1 MTHQAKPTFY
11 VFIDESGDFNF
22 SPTGTKYFTLTA
34 LSAARPFPWEGPL
47 TALKYDLI
55 ETRLNLEYF
64 HATEDRQQVRNQ
76 VFEII
81 GKHLAYARLDSV
93 IVEKRKPMRELQS
106 MEQFYSRML
115 GYLIRHVLSEL
126 APENEQ
132 IVIVTDRIPVRAKRT
147 AVEKA
152 IKAALATMLPAGS
165 SYFLL
170 HHDSKSCGSLQ
181 VVDYCNWAIYRKWK
195 DGDLRSYDVIAPAI
209 QSEVQIFRKEQWY
222 YYRWEEM

>member
-1 MTHQAKPTFY
+1 MSYQTKPTFY

-22 SPTGTKYFTLTA
+22 SPNGTKYFTLTA
-34 LSAARPFPWEGPL
+34 LAAVRPFPWEGPL
-47 TALKYDLI
+47 TALKYDLL

-81 GKHLAYARLDSV
+81 GQHLAHARLDSV
-93 IVEKRKPMRELQS
+93 IVEKRKTGPELQS

-115 GYLIRHVLSEL
+115 GYLVRHVMGEL
-126 APENEQ
+126 APGNEQ
-132 IVIVTDRIPVRAKRT
+132 IVIVTDRIPVRAKRV
-147 AVEKA
+147 AMEKA
-152 IKAALATMLPAGS
+152 IKTALATMLPADS

-195 DGDLRSYDVIAPAI
+195 DGDLRSYDVIAPAV
-209 QSEVQIFRKEQWY
+209 QSEVQIFRKEQ
-222 YYRWEEM
+222 

>member
-1 MTHQAKPTFY
+1 MTRHAKPTFY

-22 SPTGTKYFTLTA
+22 SPNGTKYFTLTA
-34 LSAARPFPWEGPL
+34 LSAVRPFPWEGPL
-47 TALKYDLI
+47 TALKYDLL

-64 HATEDRQQVRNQ
+64 HAAEDRQQVRNQ

-81 GKHLAYARLDSV
+81 GQHLAHSRLDSV
-93 IVEKRKPMRELQS
+93 IVEKRKTGPELQS
-106 MEQFYSRML
+106 LEQFYPRML
-115 GYLIRHVLSEL
+115 GYLVRHVMSEL

-132 IVIVTDRIPVRAKRT
+132 IVIVTDRIPVRAKRA

-152 IKAALATMLPAGS
+152 IKAALASMLPAGS

-195 DGDLRSYDVIAPAI
+195 DGDLRSYNVIAPAV
-209 QSEVQIFRKEQWY
+209 QSEVEIFR
-222 YYRWEEM
+222 RG